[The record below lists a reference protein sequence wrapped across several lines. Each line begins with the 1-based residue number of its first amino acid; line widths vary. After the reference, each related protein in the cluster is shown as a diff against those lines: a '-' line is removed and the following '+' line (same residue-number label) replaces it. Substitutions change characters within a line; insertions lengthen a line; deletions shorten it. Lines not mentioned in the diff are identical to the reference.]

1 MDRGLSAS
9 LAWVAIIAAAAA
21 GSAGARAAAQ
31 TANPTFTKDVAP
43 IVFQHCAA
51 CHRAGGPAPFR
62 LLDYADVA
70 KRASQVVAA
79 TQKRLMPPWLPE
91 PGHGEFANDRRL
103 SDAQIETIRRWVE
116 LGMPEGVATDLPA
129 FPRFAEGWQL
139 GEPDLVLR
147 LPQPYVLPAR
157 GADVMRN
164 FVIPIPLSETRYVRA
179 VELRPGSATF
189 VHHAL
194 MQIDQTSTSRRRD
207 VLDAEPGFDGM
218 ELGGAHM
225 PDGHLIGWTPGMVP
239 FRGIEGMPWR
249 LDPGTD
255 LVLQAHMVPSGNPEI
270 VAPLIGLYFADKP
283 AARSPMYLLRLD
295 ADEDLDIPAGE
306 EDFVVADTFQL
317 PVDVEV
323 LAIYPHAHYLG
334 KTVQGWAT
342 LPDGATERLIRI
354 DRWDFD
360 WQDGYRY
367 ARPIPLPKGTS
378 IGMRWSYDNS
388 AANPHN
394 RNHPPLRVVAGNQ
407 SSDEMAQMQFQ
418 VRLKNTEDL
427 AVLQEFSARH
437 ALKKNPGN
445 IWGYYSLGNALWQQ
459 RRLADAA
466 AVYREGLKIGPDHAA
481 VLQRAAAAGA
491 PSVAA
496 FYVATH
502 NNLGA
507 VLVRQGETAEAI
519 EHFRRA
525 LDLDRDFADIH
536 YNMGDAL
543 RVEGKIP
550 EAIDAYR
557 AALKLEPGLA
567 SAHSSLG
574 QVLGARGQV
583 DEALVHF
590 REAVRLNPDSAD
602 DHNNIGAMLGLQGK
616 VDEAAGQFRR
626 ALEIDPSHEKARL
639 NLERAIAKASP

>member
-1 MDRGLSAS
+1 MRAF
-9 LAWVAIIAAAAA
+9 LAGAAVVAAASA

-62 LLDYADVA
+62 LLDYADVT
-70 KRASQVVAA
+70 KRASQVVTA
-79 TQKRLMPPWLPE
+79 TQQRLMPPWLPE

-116 LGMPEGVATDLPA
+116 LGMREGAAEDLPSLPH
-129 FPRFAEGWQL
+129 FVEGWQL

-147 LPQPYVLPAR
+147 LPQPYVLPSQ
-157 GADVMRN
+157 GPDVMRN

-207 VLDAEPGFDGM
+207 VLDVEPGFDGM

-255 LVLQAHMVPSGNPEI
+255 LVLQAHMVPSGKPEI
-270 VAPLIGLYFADKP
+270 VEPLIGLYFAGKP
-283 AARSPMYLLRLD
+283 AAKSQMYLLRLD
-295 ADEDLDIPAGE
+295 ADDALDIPAGE
-306 EDFVVADTFQL
+306 QDFVVSDTFPL

-334 KTVQGWAT
+334 KAVQGWAT
-342 LPDGATERLIRI
+342 LPDGATQRLIRI
-354 DRWDFD
+354 DRWDFG

-388 AANPHN
+388 ATNPHN
-394 RNHPPLRVVAGNQ
+394 RNHPPRRVVAGNQ
-407 SSDEMAQMQFQ
+407 SSDEMAQMQLQ
-418 VRLKNTEDL
+418 VRLKSAGDL

-437 ALKKNPGN
+437 ALRKNPWN
-445 IWGYYSLGNALWQQ
+445 VWGYYALGNALWQQ
-459 RRLADAA
+459 GRLTEAA
-466 AVYREGLKIGPDHAA
+466 NVYRAGLKIGPDHTA
-481 VLQRAAAAGA
+481 VLERAAAAGA
-491 PSVAA
+491 PGVAV
-496 FYVATH
+496 FLVATH

-507 VLVRQGETAEAI
+507 VLVRQGKPAEGI
-519 EHFRRA
+519 EQFRRA
-525 LDLDRDFADIH
+525 LELDPDSAEVH

-543 RVEGKIP
+543 RVEGKIQ
-550 EAIDAYR
+550 EAIVSYR
-557 AALKLEPGLA
+557 AALRLEPGFA
-567 SAHSSLG
+567 GAHSSLG
-574 QVLGARGQV
+574 QLLGASGRV
-583 DEALVHF
+583 DEALSHF

-602 DHNNIGAMLGLQGK
+602 DHNNIGAMLGLQRK
-616 VDEAAGQFRR
+616 VEEAIGQFRR
-626 ALEIDPSHEKARL
+626 ALEIDPSHEKARV
-639 NLERAIAKASP
+639 NLDRAMRQRMGL